1 MQERKH
7 PMTVVPS
14 VIVFDVNETLSD
26 MKPLGAAFARFGMPE
41 GTARLWFTEILRD
54 GFALTASANNPSFA
68 EIATDILRRFIA
80 QGVGTGDVEEQVVH
94 IMGAFM
100 GMSLHPDAAPG
111 VKGMGPIAQL
121 VTLANGAA
129 AAADSLLTRGGVR
142 DEFSRLLSV
151 QDAPRWKPA
160 REAYEYA
167 AEELGE
173 PADRLL
179 LVAAHPWDIHGANAA
194 GLQTAW
200 INRAGAAYPS
210 YFSPPT
216 IEADDLVA
224 LAATLS
230 VS

>member
-1 MQERKH
+1 
-7 PMTVVPS
+7 MTVAPS

-26 MKPLGAAFARFGMPE
+26 MKPLGEAFARFGMPE
-41 GTARLWFTEILRD
+41 STARLWFTEILRD
-54 GFALTASANNPSFA
+54 GFALTAAGNNPAFA

-80 QGVGTGDVEEQVVH
+80 RGDGTGDVEEKVAH
-94 IMGAFM
+94 IMDAFM

-111 VKGMGPIAQL
+111 LKELGRIAQL

-129 AAADSLLTRGGVR
+129 SAADSLLTRGGVR

-151 QDAPRWKPA
+151 QDAPLWKPA
-160 REAYEYA
+160 RKAYEYA
-167 AEELGE
+167 AGELGE
-173 PADRLL
+173 PVNRLL

-194 GLQTAW
+194 GLHTAW

-216 IEADDLVA
+216 IEAEDLVA
-224 LAATLS
+224 LAATLAAA
-230 VS
+230 